1 MPYRYIVIW
10 RYGRISIQQGTSFW
24 YKHTNGVFSDLIW
37 LLFTN
42 FTQVFLVMDLSREY
56 VLEVLGKIMDPDLK
70 KDIVSLNFVEEL
82 KIDEQSITVTVY
94 SSNPALHAR
103 KRLQEAVEFNLK
115 REFEGIVINCTVQA
129 LPAEAKEAHRK
140 FLPEVKNI
148 VAIASG
154 KGGVGKS
161 TVTANLAG
169 GLAKAGYRVGIVDA
183 DIYGPSMPTMFDVV
197 NDRPTMIDVEGKPK
211 ISPVVAYGIKIL
223 SIGFFTDQDNAVVW
237 RGPMAAKALTQMFTD
252 AEWGKLDYLL
262 IDLPPGTGDIHLSL
276 VQTVP
281 LDGAVIVST
290 PQEVALADAR
300 KGINMFKLDTIN
312 VPVIGV
318 VENMAWFTPAELP
331 DNKYFI
337 FGRDGAKN
345 LAQGMGVPLLGQIP
359 LVQSV
364 REAGDVGKPAVFQ
377 DNTPTSTAFEELV
390 RIFVQEVEVAKAQKP
405 LKKQHV

>member
-1 MPYRYIVIW
+1 MEL
-10 RYGRISIQQGTSFW
+10 T
-24 YKHTNGVFSDLIW
+24 
-37 LLFTN
+37 
-42 FTQVFLVMDLSREY
+42 REK
-56 VLEVLGKIMDPDLK
+56 VLEVLGAIVEPDLK
-70 KDIVSLNFVEEL
+70 QDIVSANLVENLE
-82 KIDEQSITVTVY
+82 ITDEVIKLTVLV
-94 SSNPALHAR
+94 SNPALHAR
-103 KRLQEAVEFNLK
+103 KRMTEAIDFNLK
-115 REFEGIVINCTVQA
+115 KSFGEQIVIQSEVKGM
-129 LPAEAKEAHRK
+129 PAEAKSAHRK
-140 FLPEVKNI
+140 ILPEVKNVI
-148 VAIASG
+148 AIASG

-197 NDRPTMIDVEGKPK
+197 DEKPTMIDIDGVPK
-211 ISPVVAYGIKIL
+211 ISPVVSYGIKIL
-223 SIGFFTDQDNAVVW
+223 SIGFFTEQDSAVVW

-252 AEWGKLDYLL
+252 AYWGKLDYLL

-312 VPVIGV
+312 VPVIGM

-331 DNKYFI
+331 ENKYYI

-345 LAQGMGVPLLGQIP
+345 LATGMGVPFIGHVP

-364 REAGDVGKPAVFQ
+364 REAGDVGRPAVFQ
-377 DNTPTSTAFEELV
+377 ENTPISKAFDELV
-390 RIFVQEVEVAKAQKP
+390 VTFVEEVKLLKAK
-405 LKKQHV
+405 KKEHVN